1 MKRFT
6 LLLVFFLTI
15 ALVAGCGGAA
25 APAEAP
31 APTEAPAEAP
41 TQAPA
46 EAPTEAPAESAPAEA
61 PADTSPIK
69 VGAIFDLTG
78 ATSDVGTPYAD
89 GMKDYVAWKN
99 DQGGINGRQI
109 DLISQDYAYAVDQ
122 AEQLYSQF
130 VSQDEVVAFMG
141 WGTGDTE
148 ALRGRIAAD
157 KVPFM
162 SASYSANLIDIENA
176 PYNFMIGTTY
186 SAQFI
191 AAIKWA
197 EEDWAAQGNSDKPTI
212 VLMHHDSPFGTSPYP
227 DGEAYANANDIPL
240 SAIPMPGGAT
250 DLTAELTQ
258 AQDGGANYIIV
269 QNVPTPASL
278 LVKNAATLGLDAK
291 IVCLNWCADELL
303 IGLAGEAANGVVGA
317 IPFTP
322 PSFEVAGMKD
332 MIEYNQSQ
340 GTTLQEQGVRYV
352 QGWLTMQVMA
362 EGIKRV
368 LDEGQE
374 LTGENIRT
382 ALEGMTNYDT
392 GDITTP
398 LTFTPDNHAGNKAL
412 RMFEVQDGQWQPV
425 SDYIDV
431 SAF

>member
-1 MKRFT
+1 MKRFA
-6 LLLVFFLTI
+6 LLLVLIT
-15 ALVAGCGGAA
+15 LVVVAGCGPGGGAA
-25 APAEAP
+25 
-31 APTEAPAEAP
+31 
-41 TQAPA
+41 
-46 EAPTEAPAESAPAEA
+46 ESG
-61 PADTSPIK
+61 PIK

-78 ATSDVGTPYAD
+78 PTSDVGTPYSN
-89 GMKDYVAWKN
+89 GMKDYVEWKN
-99 DQGGINGRQI
+99 ANGGINGRQI
-109 DLISQDYAYAVDQ
+109 ELISQDYNYKVDQ

-130 VSQDEVVAFMG
+130 VNQEKVVVFQG

-148 ALRGRIAAD
+148 ALRGRIASD

-186 SAQFI
+186 SAQLV

-197 EEDWAAQGNSDKPTI
+197 EQDWAAQGNSGNPT
-212 VLMHHDSPFGTSPYP
+212 VVVMHHDSPFGTSPLP
-227 DGEAYANANDIPL
+227 EGEAYASSSGTSFNAI
-240 SAIPMPGGAT
+240 AMPGGAT

-258 AQDGGANYIIV
+258 ADSAGANYIIV
-269 QNVPTPASL
+269 QNVPTPAAL
-278 LVKNAATLGLDAK
+278 LAKNAASLGLEAK
-291 IVCLNWCADELL
+291 IICLNWCADELFVD
-303 IGLAGEAANGVVGA
+303 LAGDAAEGVVGA

-332 MIEYNQSQ
+332 MAEFNKAK
-340 GTTLQEQGVRYV
+340 GTTLQAQGVRYV

-368 LDEGQE
+368 LDSGQE
-374 LTGENIRT
+374 LTGENVRA
-382 ALEGMTNYDT
+382 ALEGISNYST
-392 GDITTP
+392 GDITAP

-412 RMFEVQDGQWQPV
+412 RMFEVQNGQWQPI

-431 SAF
+431 SDL

>member
-1 MKRFT
+1 MKRTSF
-6 LLLVFFLTI
+6 LLLFLI
-15 ALVAGCGGAA
+15 VLLVVACGPTGAA
-25 APAEAP
+25 
-31 APTEAPAEAP
+31 TE
-41 TQAPA
+41 TG
-46 EAPTEAPAESAPAEA
+46 
-61 PADTSPIK
+61 PIK

-78 ATSDVGTPYAD
+78 ATSDVGTPYAN

-99 DQGGINGRQI
+99 ANGGINGRQI
-109 DLISQDYAYAVDQ
+109 ELISQDYSYKVDQ

-130 VSQDEVVAFMG
+130 VTQDKVVVFQG

-157 KVPFM
+157 KIPFM

-186 SAQFI
+186 SAQLV

-197 EEDWAAQGNSDKPTI
+197 EQDWAAKGNSGKPTI
-212 VLMHHDSPFGTSPYP
+212 VVMHHDSPFGTSPIP
-227 DGEAYANANDIPL
+227 DGEAYANANGVPI
-240 SAIPMPGGAT
+240 SAIAMPGGAT

-258 AQDGGANYIIV
+258 AQGAGANYIVI

-278 LVKNAATLGLDAK
+278 LAKNAASLGLDAR
-291 IVCLNWCADELL
+291 IICLNWCADELF
-303 IGLAGEAANGVVGA
+303 IKLAGDAANGVVGA

-332 MIEYNQSQ
+332 MIAFNQSK

-368 LDEGQE
+368 LDAGNE
-374 LTGENIRT
+374 LTGENVRA
-382 ALEGMTNYDT
+382 ALEGITNYDT
-392 GDITTP
+392 GDITAP
-398 LTFTPDNHAGNKAL
+398 LTFTAANHAGNKAL
-412 RMFEVQDGQWQPV
+412 RMFEVQGGQWQPI